1 MWRLL
6 PGKVQGAKCVQRRRR
21 EHSGDGLRRGR
32 PHGLHPQPTRLREDG
47 ASQLRAG
54 AVQVRRG
61 GGGVQEDPLPLRR
74 LQHRLQSQGAQQ
86 VPRLPGRRPPLPSR
100 PVRRHSGRHLAGG
113 LQAMERDEEGVR
125 CRFRRGY
132 PTKGPTQSEVP
143 AGEQRGNDLGGVQ
156 DCHSRGVEGWSY
168 LS

>member
-100 PVRRHSGRHLAGG
+100 PVRRHSGRHLAG
-113 LQAMERDEEGVR
+113 L
-125 CRFRRGY
+125 FL
-132 PTKGPTQSEVP
+132 PTT
-143 AGEQRGNDLGGVQ
+143 
-156 DCHSRGVEGWSY
+156 Y
-168 LS
+168 TYILSVGIVMTTTTNVDQYNVY